1 MMKTMTTS
9 ALAILLASGAM
20 AGSQTKAGDFMDDVV
35 ATPEPAVP
43 AAAPRFN
50 WTGAYAGAGIGY
62 GRMSIR
68 GEDSGDSIAGGAFA
82 GYRMD
87 MDSTVLGAELVVS
100 PGTFGTARFANGDRI
115 RGAASLLL
123 SAGIPLT
130 EDRRTLG
137 YVTAGP
143 SVLSTSD
150 SEYSL
155 GATVGLGVDHMLTEQ
170 LFVRGGVNYTAIND
184 VTDDDYRTRTT
195 AATVGVGFRF

>member
-1 MMKTMTTS
+1 M
-9 ALAILLASGAM
+9 
-20 AGSQTKAGDFMDDVV
+20 
-35 ATPEPAVP
+35 
-43 AAAPRFN
+43 
-50 WTGAYAGAGIGY
+50 
-62 GRMSIR
+62 
-68 GEDSGDSIAGGAFA
+68 
-82 GYRMD
+82 
-87 MDSTVLGAELVVS
+87 
-100 PGTFGTARFANGDRI
+100 
-115 RGAASLLL
+115 
-123 SAGIPLT
+123 T